1 MQFRH
6 AEKIKALS
14 TVVWMRGGGGGWLG
28 ESKQVPFK
36 RFRDYVGRDGR
47 SGGG

>member
-14 TVVWMRGGGGGWLG
+14 TVVWMRGLRG